1 MCVVQTVTV
10 HLLLEKPVEDLCV
23 QMHRIME
30 EKNQSFSS
38 NKKEQTDE
46 EKQLKAAIL
55 GSYSLVEV
63 RFYNNNK
70 CILYIQIYFSI
81 DLQKVL
87 RFKKRQVVVKGY
99 LPQH

>member
-1 MCVVQTVTV
+1 MFVQIVTV
-10 HLLLEKPVEDLCV
+10 HFILEKPVEDLCV

-63 RFYNNNK
+63 TFNNNYK
-70 CILYIQIYFSI
+70 CILFIQISLSI
-81 DLQKVL
+81 DLQEF
-87 RFKKRQVVVKGY
+87 FKIQEGAGGG
-99 LPQH
+99 